1 MCAFIKSAV
10 TTPDP
15 VCHFVQLL
23 GSLRSESLLTLNNA
37 PPLGAQEAAV

>member
-23 GSLRSESLLTLNNA
+23 GSLLTLNNA